1 MLQREQ
7 RLGYATT
14 GDIERARQE
23 ALVAGPRTP
32 PFLAPHFTT
41 RVLAWL
47 ADSGAVPNG
56 DPAVRTSIDLGLQ
69 TELEGE
75 VRHTVDVLRDRA
87 VEQAAAVVLD
97 NETGEV
103 LAWVGSPNFWSP
115 NDGQT
120 DMIVSPRQPGSAL
133 KPFLYGLAF
142 DGGVT
147 AATVLPDL
155 PKAYAT
161 AAGSYTPRNYD
172 RRFRGPVRARE
183 ALASSYNVP
192 AVELG
197 SRVGTGELLHTLPA
211 LRRST
216 VTPNTMDS
224 VSR

>member
-1 MLQREQ
+1 
-7 RLGYATT
+7 
-14 GDIERARQE
+14 
-23 ALVAGPRTP
+23 
-32 PFLAPHFTT
+32 
-41 RVLAWL
+41 
-47 ADSGAVPNG
+47 
-56 DPAVRTSIDLGLQ
+56 
-69 TELEGE
+69 
-75 VRHTVDVLRDRA
+75 DRA

-161 AAGSYTPRNYD
+161 AAGSYTCHSERGEESALWRWRRPPRD
-172 RRFRGPVRARE
+172 VTDGERAR
-183 ALASSYNVP
+183 
-192 AVELG
+192 
-197 SRVGTGELLHTLPA
+197 SRHSQRPRRAHPRLRHQHA
-211 LRRST
+211 LRFSLPRRREDGHE
-216 VTPNTMDS
+216 PPLHRQLGGGHDA
-224 VSR
+224 RLHRRR